1 MERSARPRHRR
12 HPLRAVSASLA
23 LLLVT
28 AALVIV
34 PKGPKALALEQGQTI
49 RISMRSDG
57 MGPTHAGT
65 CLPPCTLISGISSD
79 GRFVAFNTP
88 AALHSQD
95 NDYEWD
101 AYLRDV
107 AAGTTVLVASPSTE
121 SSYIAGSGAIT
132 PDGNSIVYRTP
143 AATFIWDRAAGTRTQ
158 ILNIPTWGS
167 ISADGSRY
175 AFTTSASLVA
185 QDTNGVDDVY
195 LKDLDTGAITL
206 VSVSHT
212 GGPADDFSGGAS
224 ISPDGSKVA
233 FDSQSNQIVGD
244 DSNMCGTFTCKDVFV
259 RDIAA
264 QNTVRVS
271 VDSAGNEANDVSD
284 SARITSGSTVV
295 FRSFASNLV
304 SSDTNG
310 AQDVFVHD
318 MSSGETT
325 RVSVSSTG
333 GQGDGGS
340 FGPTISADG
349 QWIAFTS
356 SATNLAP
363 NDANSYTDVFIHDR
377 ETGETALASVA
388 SNGWSPSDGLSRAP
402 AISGDGSTVSFQSNS
417 ETIIT
422 HDIGWPPYPDVFA
435 YGIRTN
441 NVTAATT
448 GQTLGSCGGGVH
460 AVNPSD
466 CLSDPVN
473 TATGN
478 FHTSETDI
486 ALPGPG
492 VPFEFT
498 RSYNSLSSA
507 SGPLG
512 PGWTHPYNASLEIDQ
527 SGDVTLS
534 GETGQRVEYA
544 LQPDGSFAG
553 GPGARSVLSAVSG
566 GYELTRQD
574 QVTYSFDQQG
584 RLTDMVD
591 RNGQGLALTYANGVL
606 ASVTDGGGRVIT
618 LSHEAGLLTGI
629 SLPDGRSVTYGYTGG
644 LLTSVTDPRGE
655 ITTYTYDANG
665 LLKKVVDPNG
675 HTVVENTYQ
684 GGRVTQQVDPV
695 GNLSTFSWN
704 PTTETATMTD
714 ARGNVWTD
722 VYRSNVLIRRID
734 PLGGETRFAHDDDLN
749 SEEVRDAN
757 GNVSFMVHDDNGNL
771 LVKRGPSPLSY
782 VETWNY
788 NARNDVTSY
797 TDGRGNATTYDYD
810 GDGNLIRETRPGG
823 VVTEYGRDPATGLLT
838 SVTDPRGKTTTYA
851 YDSAGNL
858 VHITSPLG
866 HVTSMDYD
874 ASGRMTSIVE
884 PRGNEPGA
892 TPADFTTTFTYD
904 AGDNL
909 LTQTDPLGNVTSF
922 TYEAAGNRETR
933 TDAKGRTT
941 TWTNNAADELSSV
954 IAPDQ
959 SSTSY
964 AYDESGNLVSRT
976 DANGHVTSY
985 GYDAANR
992 LLTVTSPIGQVWTY
1006 EHDDVGNLTSVV
1018 TPQGNETPDP
1028 SDGRISYT
1036 YDALNRLIGIDYSD
1050 ATPDVSFAYD
1060 AASNRTQMTDGAGT
1074 ETYSYDALDRRTAVT
1089 RGSDTFSY
1097 QFDPAGNVTRRTYPD
1112 GTVVDH
1118 AYDDEGRLASV
1129 SSDGNVVTYSYD
1141 AAGNLTSTTLPA
1153 GNGHVESRTY
1163 DRAGRLTE
1171 MRNAKGSN
1179 VLSRFTY
1186 SLDEV
1191 GNPTSVETESGVTT
1205 YAYDALDRLTE
1216 ACFAQSCPGPSDPF
1230 IRYAY
1235 DAVGNRL
1242 TEDRPAGTAT
1252 YTYNAADQLVS
1263 RTGLGGSVTYTYDP
1277 NGNQAGRGPDS
1288 SSYDLSNRMVSA
1300 SVGSTTIEYSFDGDG
1315 KRLLASAGTQSAK
1328 KTKYLWDPSFPL
1340 PQLAIE
1346 RDGANKLLRRY
1357 VHGGDLVSMTTG
1369 GKDYFYHYDAIGST
1383 SNLTSSTGALQWTYE
1398 YEPFGTLRSEI
1409 KSDNKAPTNLMRFT
1423 GEVSDTG
1430 TSLYHLRARQYDP
1443 TQGRLLSLD
1452 PLPSAL
1458 QDSYVSAYLYVN
1470 NRPTVLVDPSGLR
1483 GSSPGGPNPTPQPP
1497 PPPFNPIDAPDCKI
1511 LTAVGSGSAIVDV
1524 ISFFFPVS
1532 WWIRGTLTVF
1542 AVMSNLASYKSG
1554 CWG

>member
-12 HPLRAVSASLA
+12 LPHRAVSTSLA
-23 LLLVT
+23 LVLVT
-28 AALVIV
+28 AALVII
-34 PKGPKALALEQGQTI
+34 PKGPKASALEQGQTI

-65 CLPPCTLISGISSD
+65 CFPPCTLISAISSD
-79 GRFVAFNTP
+79 GGFVAFNTP

-95 NDYEWD
+95 DDYEWD

-143 AATFIWDRAAGTRTQ
+143 AATFLWDRAAGTRTQ
-158 ILNIPTWGS
+158 ILDIPTWGS

-175 AFTTSASLVA
+175 AFSTGASLVA

-195 LKDLDTGAITL
+195 LKDLGTGAITL
-206 VSVSHT
+206 VSVAHT

-224 ISPDGSKVA
+224 ISPDGTKVA
-233 FDSQSNQIVGD
+233 FDSQSNQIVPD
-244 DSNMCGTFTCKDVFV
+244 DSNMCGGVTCKDVFV

-264 QNTVRVS
+264 QSTVRVS
-271 VDSAGNEANDVSD
+271 EDSAGNEANGISD
-284 SARITSGSTVV
+284 SAEITSGSTVV
-295 FRSFASNLV
+295 FRSTASNLV
-304 SSDTNG
+304 SGDTNG

-318 MSSGETT
+318 MTSGETT
-325 RVSVSSTG
+325 RISVSSTG
-333 GQGDGGS
+333 GEGAGGS
-340 FGPTISADG
+340 FGPSISGDG
-349 QWIAFTS
+349 RWVAFTS
-356 SATNLAP
+356 SATNLVP
-363 NDANSYTDVFIHDR
+363 NDVNTYSDVFIHDR
-377 ETGETALASVA
+377 ETGDTALASVA
-388 SNGWSPSDGLSRAP
+388 GDGWSPSDGLSRAP

-417 ETIIT
+417 ETIIP

-441 NVTAATT
+441 HVTAATT
-448 GQTLGSCGGGVH
+448 GQTLGGCGGGLD
-460 AVNPSD
+460 AANPTN

-478 FHTSETDI
+478 FYTSETDL

-492 VPFEFT
+492 VTFEFS
-498 RSYNSLSSA
+498 RNYNSASSA

-512 PGWTHPYNASLEIDQ
+512 PGWTHPYNTSLGIAAN
-527 SGDVTLS
+527 GDITLM
-534 GETGQRVEYA
+534 GETGQQVEYA
-544 LQPDGSFAG
+544 LQPDGSFSG
-553 GPGARSVLSAVSG
+553 GPGTRSALSAVSG
-566 GYELTRQD
+566 GYELTRRD
-574 QVTYSFDQQG
+574 QVTYSFDLQG
-584 RLTDMVD
+584 RLTGVVN
-591 RNGQGLALTYANGVL
+591 RNGQGLVLTYANGVL
-606 ASVTDGGGRVIT
+606 ASVTDSAGRVISF
-618 LSHEAGLLTGI
+618 SHEGGLLTGI
-629 SLPDGRSVTYGYTGG
+629 SLPDGRSLTYGYTGG

-655 ITTYTYDANG
+655 NTTYTYDANG

-684 GGRVTQQVDPV
+684 DGRVIQQIDPL
-695 GNLSTFSWN
+695 GNVSTFSWN
-704 PTTETATMTD
+704 PATETATMTD
-714 ARGNVWTD
+714 ARGHVWTD
-722 VYRSNVLIRRID
+722 VYRSNVLIKRVD
-734 PLGGETRFAHDDDLN
+734 PLGGETRYAYDDDLN

-757 GNVSFMVHDDNGNL
+757 GDSTFTVSDDKSNL
-771 LVKRGPSPLSY
+771 LMKRAPSPLSY

-788 NARNDVTSY
+788 NARNDVTLY

-810 GDGNLIRETRPGG
+810 ADGNLIRETRPGG
-823 VVTEYGRDPATGLLT
+823 VLTEFGRDPATGLLT

-851 YDSAGNL
+851 YDAAGNM
-858 VHITSPLG
+858 VQVTSPLG
-866 HVTSMDYD
+866 HVTSMGYD

-892 TPADFTTTFTYD
+892 TPADFTTNFTYD

-909 LTQTDPLGNVTSF
+909 LTRTDPLGNVTSF
-922 TYEAAGNRETR
+922 TYDAAGHPETR

-941 TWTNNAADELSSV
+941 NWSYNAADELSSV

-964 AYDESGNLVSRT
+964 AYDVSGNLVSRT
-976 DANGHVTSY
+976 NANGHVTAY
-985 GYDAANR
+985 QYDTANR
-992 LLTVTSPIGQVWTY
+992 LLSVTSPIGQVWTY
-1006 EHDDVGNLTSVV
+1006 EHDGVGNLTSVV

-1028 SDGRISYT
+1028 SDERISYA
-1036 YDALNRLIGIDYSD
+1036 YDALDRLIGIDYSD

-1060 AASNRTQMTDGAGT
+1060 AAGNRTQMTDGAGT

-1112 GTVVDH
+1112 GTVID
-1118 AYDDEGRLASV
+1118 YTYGDEGRLNSV
-1129 SSDGNVVTYSYD
+1129 SSGGNVVTYSYD

-1171 MRNAKGSN
+1171 VRNAKGSN

-1186 SLDEV
+1186 ALDEV
-1191 GNPTSVETESGVTT
+1191 GNPTAVETESGMTT
-1205 YAYDALDRLTE
+1205 YKYDSLDRLTE

-1235 DAVGNRL
+1235 DEVGNRL
-1242 TEDRPAGTAT
+1242 TEERPAGTAT
-1252 YTYNAADQLVS
+1252 YTYNAADQLLS
-1263 RTGLGGSVTYTYDP
+1263 RSGLGGSVTYSYDP
-1277 NGNQAGRGPDS
+1277 NGNQTGRGPDAF
-1288 SSYDLSNRMVSA
+1288 SYDLADRMASA
-1300 SVGSTTIEYSFDGDG
+1300 SVGSTTIQYSYDGDG
-1315 KRLLASAGTQSAK
+1315 KRLLASAGNQNAK

-1357 VHGGDLVSMTTG
+1357 LHGGDLVSMATG
-1369 GKDYFYHYDAIGST
+1369 GKDYFYHYDALGST
-1383 SNLTSSTGALQWTYE
+1383 ANLTSSTGALQWSYD

-1423 GEVSDTG
+1423 GELLDSDTG
-1430 TSLYHLRARQYDP
+1430 LYHLRARQYDP
-1443 TQGRLLSLD
+1443 AAGRLLSLD
-1452 PLPSAL
+1452 PFPSAL
-1458 QDSYVSAYLYVN
+1458 YDPYVSAYLYVN
-1470 NRPTVLVDPSGLR
+1470 DRPTALVDPSGLR
-1483 GSSPGGPNPTPQPP
+1483 GTTPATPSPSPQSPP
-1497 PPPFNPIDAPDCKI
+1497 PPDPFGPACLTINAGSGASIVIGVVGIFLFNPWIIVGGTA
-1511 LTAVGSGSAIVDV
+1511 LTIITGVAG
-1524 ISFFFPVS
+1524 
-1532 WWIRGTLTVF
+1532 
-1542 AVMSNLASYKSG
+1542 YKSG